1 VSLCIHTATP
11 DEYAAV
17 AELTVAAYQ
26 PFLADDHH
34 YVEVLRDVGA
44 RAAEA
49 ELLVA
54 TGEDLLGTVT
64 YVPEGGPFGEIA
76 GPDETEFRMLAVA
89 PEAQG
94 RGVGTALL
102 RHVLE
107 DTRARGRA
115 AVVCSSL
122 PEMRAAHHV
131 YERLG
136 FARLPERD
144 WSPVPGVDL
153 LAFGVS
159 LR

>member
-1 VSLCIHTATP
+1 MSLCIHTATP

-17 AELTVAAYQ
+17 AERASPPT
-26 PFLADDHH
+26 PRSDDDHH

-54 TGEDLLGTVT
+54 TDEDLLGTVT

-94 RGVGTALL
+94 RGVGSALL
-102 RHVLE
+102 RHVLDE
-107 DTRARGRA
+107 GARDERRSSARASRRCAPHTTSMNGSGSPACPSATGRPCRA
-115 AVVCSSL
+115 STCSRS
-122 PEMRAAHHV
+122 A
-131 YERLG
+131 
-136 FARLPERD
+136 
-144 WSPVPGVDL
+144 
-153 LAFGVS
+153 
-159 LR
+159 